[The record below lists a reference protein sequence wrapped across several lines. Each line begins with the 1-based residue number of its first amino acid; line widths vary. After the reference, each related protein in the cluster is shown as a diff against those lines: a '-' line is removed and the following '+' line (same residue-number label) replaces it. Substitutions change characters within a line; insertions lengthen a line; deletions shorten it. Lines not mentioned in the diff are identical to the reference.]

1 MMHKR
6 YLLWLTLFFCLTLL
20 PAIGLNLLLLKNE
33 SIEKMSFA
41 ASEWQ
46 QKTHGIT
53 FTPTL
58 GNNGLFKT
66 LRLVDRLP
74 DIDTVILGASTAMTM
89 DSNMLPPGWRLY
101 NFTQSGSPLRN
112 SIAQAE
118 YLLGHE
124 PQVKHYL
131 IAMDWAID
139 FIYEPEP
146 IPQFA
151 PSSIIEDGHRSE
163 ETGRHTFAA
172 NVKEAVS
179 YPRMAKLW
187 QVLRTM
193 AHSPAPVTT
202 FREYFLQLGSNEYTC
217 SDGKSRGMDFG
228 IYNRGTCNG
237 FRYDGSATFSDYTRA
252 GDAARRLIVDAMASN
267 SMYSH
272 SLEHS
277 NGIPNQML
285 LDHLVRINDEL
296 VARGEQLILFM
307 PPLIPGMEQAFMEN
321 PRLSPPLERTKQI
334 LNAWASEHHI
344 LLADFSR
351 SGKIGCTTDEFLDLH
366 HATHTCYQKIWAD
379 FWKRHPGLASPAK
392 H

>member
-66 LRLVDRLP
+66 LRLVDRFP
-74 DIDTVILGASTAMTM
+74 DIDTVVLGASTAMTM
-89 DSNMLPPGWRLY
+89 DSNMLPRGWHLY
-101 NFTQSGSPLRN
+101 NLTQSGSPLRD

-118 YLLGHE
+118 YMLEHE

-146 IPQFA
+146 ISPYV
-151 PSSIIEDGHRSE
+151 PSSIIEAGHRSA
-163 ETGRHTFAA
+163 ETGHHTFAD

-179 YPRMAKLW
+179 YPRMSKLW

-193 AHSPAPVTT
+193 AHSPTPVTT

-217 SDGKSRGMDFG
+217 PDGKSRGMDFG
-228 IYNRGTCNG
+228 IYNRGACNG

-267 SMYSH
+267 SMYSR
-272 SLEHS
+272 SLEHT
-277 NGIPNQML
+277 NGVPNQVL
-285 LDHLVRINDEL
+285 LDHLARINDEL
-296 VARGEQLILFM
+296 VARGGQLILFM

-321 PRLSPPLERTKQI
+321 PRLSPLLERTKQI
-334 LNAWASEHHI
+334 LNTWANEHHI
-344 LLADFSR
+344 LLADFSQ
-351 SGKIGCTTDEFLDLH
+351 SGKVGCTADEFLDLH
-366 HATHTCYQKIWAD
+366 HATQTCYQKIWAD
-379 FWKRHPGLASPAK
+379 FWKRHPSLASPDK
-392 H
+392 R